1 MNIAAIFIRRPVMT
15 TLVMLAIL
23 LFGIMAYRQLPV
35 SDLPN
40 VDFPT
45 IQVGASLPG
54 ASPETMA
61 SAVATPLERQFST
74 IAGLDSMVSSSSLGS
89 TSITLQFSLN
99 RNLDAAAQDVQAA
112 IAAAARQLPPN
123 MPAPPSYNKVN
134 PADTPVLYLAITSES
149 MPLYKLDEYAETM
162 MALRIS
168 AVEGV
173 AQVQV
178 YGAQKYAVRTQLDP
192 RQLASRGVGIDEV
205 ATAIRNNNVNLPAGV
220 LTGPFTN
227 YTVQANGQ
235 LFKASDY
242 GKIIVAYR
250 NGHPVRLDELGRV
263 LDDVENNQT
272 MAWFRGKPGFILA
285 VQKQPGT
292 NAVEVS
298 DRVRAL
304 LPAFRSQLPA
314 SVDLQVHRDRADSI
328 RASVDDVK
336 FTLLLTLFL
345 VILVIFLF
353 LRNVSATII
362 PSLALPLSII
372 GTFAVMYL
380 FDYSLDNLSLMA
392 LTLSVGFVVD
402 DAIVMLENIVR
413 HMEMGEKPMEAAMN
427 GSREIGFTIIS
438 MTISLAAVF
447 IPILFMGGIL
457 GRLFHEFA
465 VTIGSAI
472 LVSGF
477 VSLTLTPL
485 LSARFLRPHKE
496 EKHGRLYQ
504 ATERMFDGMLAFY
517 ERGLKLA
524 LRQRAITLIF
534 SVIILAATAFL
545 FVAVP
550 KGFIPNED
558 QNEVRISLESAQGT
572 SFPELVRHQRV
583 AMDIVAKDPRV
594 AAFFSFV
601 GRGGANNSSV
611 ISLRLVPK
619 SQRKASIDDVMND
632 LRPKLNAIPG
642 FRVSLQNPPP
652 IRLGGRQAN
661 SQYQYTLQSA
671 DTATLYDASQKM
683 MEKMRTLPGFVDVNT
698 DLFLRNP
705 TVNVEI
711 DRDRAATLGL
721 TPNQVEDALYSSYAT
736 RQVSQIYAPN
746 NTYQVIMELDP
757 EFMKNPQALSMLYV
771 RSSSGELVPL
781 DAVAKLIPTVGP
793 LAVNHSGQAPS
804 VTLSFNLKPGTS
816 LGDAVN
822 EVNEAAR
829 TTLPATV
836 TTSFQGTAQ
845 AFQSSLQ
852 GLGLLLLIAIAVI
865 YMVLGILYESF
876 IHPLTILSAL
886 PFAGFGALL
895 TLLVFHVDLSI
906 YAFVGII
913 MLVGLVKKNGI
924 MMVDFALEAQK
935 EGKDAVDA
943 IYEACVVRFRPI
955 MMTTMA
961 ALMGTIPIA
970 LGFGA
975 GAESRRP
982 LGLAVVGGLLF
993 SQTLTLF
1000 VTPVFYVYMDKLR
1013 RKPKASAEGGDTI
1026 EDEFAALQPVS
1037 EEQPVGAMF
1046 SGVKP
1051 EPAT

>member
-1 MNIAAIFIRRPVMT
+1 
-15 TLVMLAIL
+15 
-23 LFGIMAYRQLPV
+23 
-35 SDLPN
+35 
-40 VDFPT
+40 
-45 IQVGASLPG
+45 
-54 ASPETMA
+54 
-61 SAVATPLERQFST
+61 
-74 IAGLDSMVSSSSLGS
+74 
-89 TSITLQFSLN
+89 
-99 RNLDAAAQDVQAA
+99 
-112 IAAAARQLPPN
+112 
-123 MPAPPSYNKVN
+123 MP
-134 PADTPVLYLAITSES
+134 
-149 MPLYKLDEYAETM
+149 
-162 MALRIS
+162 
-168 AVEGV
+168 
-173 AQVQV
+173 
-178 YGAQKYAVRTQLDP
+178 
-192 RQLASRGVGIDEV
+192 
-205 ATAIRNNNVNLPAGV
+205 
-220 LTGPFTN
+220 
-227 YTVQANGQ
+227 
-235 LFKASDY
+235 
-242 GKIIVAYR
+242 
-250 NGHPVRLDELGRV
+250 
-263 LDDVENNQT
+263 
-272 MAWFRGKPGFILA
+272 
-285 VQKQPGT
+285 
-292 NAVEVS
+292 
-298 DRVRAL
+298 
-304 LPAFRSQLPA
+304 
-314 SVDLQVHRDRADSI
+314 
-328 RASVDDVK
+328 
-336 FTLLLTLFL
+336 
-345 VILVIFLF
+345 
-353 LRNVSATII
+353 
-362 PSLALPLSII
+362 
-372 GTFAVMYL
+372 
-380 FDYSLDNLSLMA
+380 
-392 LTLSVGFVVD
+392 
-402 DAIVMLENIVR
+402 
-413 HMEMGEKPMEAAMN
+413 
-427 GSREIGFTIIS
+427 
-438 MTISLAAVF
+438 ISLAAVF

-465 VTIGSAI
+465 VTIGAAI

-485 LSARFLRPHKE
+485 LSAKFLRPHKDM
-496 EKHGRLYQ
+496 KHGKLFQ

-517 ERGLKLA
+517 ERGLRLA
-524 LRQRAITLIF
+524 LRQRATTLILSF
-534 SVIILAATAFL
+534 IVLAGTVWL

-558 QNEVRISLESAQGT
+558 QNEGRISLEAAQGT
-572 SFPELVRHQRV
+572 SFPELVRHQRM
-583 AMDIVAKDPRV
+583 AMDIVSKDPRV
-594 AAFFSFV
+594 ATFFSFV

-619 SQRKASIDDVMND
+619 GERKASIDDVMND

-642 FRVSLQNPPP
+642 FRVSLQNPPT
-652 IRLGGRQAN
+652 IRLGGRQSN
-661 SQYQYTLQSA
+661 SQYQSTLQSA

-683 MEKMRTLPGFVDVNT
+683 MEKMRTLPGFVDVSS

-711 DRDRAATLGL
+711 NRDRAATLGL
-721 TPNQVEDALYSSYAT
+721 TPNQVEDALFSSYAT

-757 EFMKNPQALSMLYV
+757 EYMTNPQALSMLYV
-771 RSSSGELVPL
+771 RSSSGDLVPL
-781 DAVAKLIPTVGP
+781 DSAAKLIPTVGP

-822 EVNEAAR
+822 EVNDAAKA
-829 TTLPATV
+829 TLPATV
-836 TTSFQGTAQ
+836 TTSVQGTSQ

-852 GLGLLLLIAIAVI
+852 GLGLLLVIAIAVI

-895 TLLVFHVDLSI
+895 TLLVFKVDLSI

-935 EGKDAVDA
+935 QGKSAADA

-970 LGFGA
+970 LGFCA

-1013 RKPKASAEGGDTI
+1013 KRPTGISPDSATI
-1026 EDEFAALQPVS
+1026 EDEFAALQPAA
-1037 EEQPVGAMF
+1037 EEQPAGVMFGTVGA
-1046 SGVKP
+1046 

>member
-15 TLVMLAIL
+15 TLVMLAIV

-45 IQVGASLPG
+45 INVNASLPG

-61 SAVATPLERQFST
+61 ASVATPLERQFST
-74 IAGLDSMVSSSSLGS
+74 IAGLDSMTSSSTLGS
-89 TSITLQFSLN
+89 TSITLQFALN

-112 IAAAARQLPPN
+112 IAAAGRQLPPN

-134 PADTPVLYLAITSES
+134 PADSPVLYLAVTSES
-149 MPLYKLDEYAETM
+149 MPLYQLDEYAETM

-168 AVEGV
+168 AIEGV

-178 YGAQKYAVRTQLDP
+178 FGAQKYAVRTQLDP

-205 ATAIRNNNVNLPAGV
+205 ATAIRNNNVNLPGGV

-235 LFKASDY
+235 LYKAADY
-242 GKIIVAYR
+242 AKIIVAYR
-250 NGHPVRLDELGRV
+250 NGRPVRLGELGNV
-263 LDDVENNQT
+263 LDSVENNQT

-304 LPAFRSQLPA
+304 LPLFRSQIPA

-328 RASVDDVK
+328 RSSVNDVK

-362 PSLALPLSII
+362 PSLALPLSIV

-427 GSREIGFTIIS
+427 GSKEIGFTIIS
-438 MTISLAAVF
+438 MTISLTAVF

-485 LSARFLRPHKE
+485 LSAKFLRAHKN
-496 EKHGRLYQ
+496 EKHGKFYQ
-504 ATERMFDGMLAFY
+504 ATEKIFDGMLSLY
-517 ERGLKLA
+517 ERGLRFA
-524 LRQRAITLIF
+524 LRQRAMTLMV
-534 SVIILAATAFL
+534 SLAILAATIWL
-545 FVAVP
+545 FIIIP

-572 SFPELVRHQRV
+572 SFAELVRHQRI
-583 AMDIVAKDPRV
+583 AMDIVNQDKRV

-601 GRGGANNSSV
+601 GRGGGNSSV

-619 SQRKASIDDVMND
+619 GERKASIDDVMND

-652 IRLGGRQAN
+652 IRLGGRISN

-683 MEKMRTLPGFVDVNT
+683 MQKMQTLPGFVAVNS

-711 DRDRAATLGL
+711 NRDRAATLGL
-721 TPNQVEDALYSSYAT
+721 TPNQVEDALYSAYAT

-757 EFMKNPQALSMLYV
+757 QYMKNPQALSMLYV

-804 VTLSFNLKPGTS
+804 VTLSFNLTPGTS
-816 LGDAVN
+816 LGAAVS
-822 EVNEAAR
+822 EVNEAAKV
-829 TTLPATV
+829 TLPANV

-845 AFQSSLQ
+845 AFQSSLK
-852 GLGLLLLIAIAVI
+852 GLGLLLVIAIAVI

-895 TLLVFHVDLSI
+895 TLLVFKVDLSI

-935 EGKDAVDA
+935 QGKSALDA

-961 ALMGTIPIA
+961 ALTGTIPIA

-1013 RKPKASAEGGDTI
+1013 KKPSSEVPSEGTTI
-1026 EDEFAALQPVS
+1026 EDEFAALAP
-1037 EEQPVGAMF
+1037 EEQPVGVMF
-1046 SGVKP
+1046 SAVKP
-1051 EPAT
+1051 EPAL